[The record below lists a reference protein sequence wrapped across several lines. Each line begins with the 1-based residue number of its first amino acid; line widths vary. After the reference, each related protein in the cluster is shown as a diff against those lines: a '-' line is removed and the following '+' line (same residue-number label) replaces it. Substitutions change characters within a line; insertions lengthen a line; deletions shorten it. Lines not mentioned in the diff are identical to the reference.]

1 MDNEAAAHRL
11 SETMRERDFEGMA
24 EVLAP
29 DVVLNSP
36 ITESFHFNGRD
47 DVLAILKLVRGVLER
62 PPEYQHVFGS
72 GEMWTQVNRTSV
84 RGREVQAN
92 VLLRFGDE
100 GRIREM
106 TIFFRPLPGL
116 ATLAAALAGPVARRR
131 GRALAVVL
139 GLLARPMA
147 AQTRYGDALVGR
159 LLGPAWDSTSRS
171 TRSS

>member
-36 ITESFHFNGRD
+36 ITE
-47 DVLAILKLVRGVLER
+47 
-62 PPEYQHVFGS
+62 
-72 GEMWTQVNRTSV
+72 NRSSV

-92 VLLRFGDE
+92 VLLRVGDE
-100 GRIREM
+100 GAIREM

-131 GRALAVVL
+131 GRVLSVVL

-147 AQTRYGDALVGR
+147 AQTRYGDALAGR
-159 LLGPAWDSTSRS
+159 VLGPAWDSTSSS